1 MAEYSEANKTLTD
14 IVNGVNSALERRVK
28 IDEVE
33 ILKNAGAVDAG
44 AGVYGKFTIEYT
56 SLKKNLDAQFDWI
69 EERRPGKRRFDI
81 GVNTMISGIIGYFIS
96 VGNSIDPAAAYT
108 IAYGAVGLGAAVI
121 SSPRRLKQLGTS
133 QMLGGFIGGFFGSV
147 YLGPEGGF
155 AGAAGGS
162 AALYG
167 LSLFGKLPELDYDQS
182 IAKANYDS
190 RVAKIF

>member
-14 IVNGVNSALERRVK
+14 IVNGVNSALERRLK

-33 ILKNAGAVDAG
+33 ILKNAGAVDTG

-96 VGNSIDPAAAYT
+96 VGNSIDTVT
-108 IAYGAVGLGAAVI
+108 ITPKAVDNALDLVI
-121 SSPRRLKQLGTS
+121 SNLREAFGFLK
-133 QMLGGFIGGFFGSV
+133 
-147 YLGPEGGF
+147 
-155 AGAAGGS
+155 
-162 AALYG
+162 
-167 LSLFGKLPELDYDQS
+167 
-182 IAKANYDS
+182 
-190 RVAKIF
+190 